1 MNKKYKSG
9 IIFGLFMAV
18 ISLGLVYKTQVT
30 DSPFVSASKQDLT
43 ANDFSLPNQHHAAAT
58 LSLNSELAGGDNPQ
72 QDIAGKT
79 PVIKNIKSLS
89 GTQIHGNLRIDEDGN
104 LIVEKAV
111 KQLFDY
117 FLNVAGEI
125 PRAELIE
132 QIKQGIADYLAEP
145 AQNQA
150 LKIFNNYLEY
160 QTALQ
165 A

>member
-30 DSPFVSASKQDLT
+30 DSPFVSAPKQDLT
-43 ANDFSLPNQHHAAAT
+43 ANNFSLQNQHHAAAT
-58 LSLNSELAGGDNPQ
+58 LSQNSGIAGGDNPQ

-89 GTQIHGNLRIDEDGN
+89 GTKIHGNLRVDEDGN

-111 KQLFDY
+111 KQVFDY
-117 FLNVAGEI
+117 FLNVSGEV

-145 AQNQA
+145 AESQA
-150 LKIFNNYLEY
+150 LEIFDNQSKIIF
-160 QTALQ
+160 
-165 A
+165 